1 MTKLILMC
9 GYPYSG
15 KTVLAKEIA
24 HHFGYE
30 RIDIDEVLS
39 GHGYTS
45 FDDPRIKSEELSQF
59 FEECYDKIRTFLKD
73 GKSVI
78 FDTSNP
84 SLALR
89 QNLANMASECGA
101 ASMVIYLDL
110 PKELIYERWR
120 DNNETQKRM
129 QITERTLEEA
139 FSEMEK
145 PSESENVLIFDGSLK
160 NAEWI
165 EMNKDTLQG

>member
-1 MTKLILMC
+1 MC

-24 HHFGYE
+24 QHFGYE
-30 RIDIDEVLS
+30 RIDIDEVLLQ
-39 GHGYTS
+39 HGYKS
-45 FDDPRIKSEELSQF
+45 FDDPRITPEELSQF
-59 FEECYDKIRTFLKD
+59 FDECYDALRTFLKG

-84 SLALR
+84 SLDHR
-89 QNLANMASECGA
+89 NFLANMALERGA
-101 ASMVIYLDL
+101 TSMVIYLDL

-120 DNNETQKRM
+120 DNNEFQKRM

-139 FSEMEK
+139 FSEMEE
-145 PSESENVLIFDGSLK
+145 PSKSENVLIYDGSLK

-165 EMNKDTLQG
+165 EMNKDTLQD

>member
-1 MTKLILMC
+1 MAKLILMC

-24 HHFGYE
+24 QHFGYE
-30 RIDIDEVLS
+30 RIDIDDVLLQ
-39 GHGYTS
+39 HGYKS
-45 FDDPRIKSEELSQF
+45 FDDPRITPEELSQF
-59 FEECYDKIRTFLKD
+59 FDECYDNLRSFLKS

-84 SLALR
+84 SFDRR
-89 QNLANMASECGA
+89 QDLANMALQCKAS
-101 ASMVIYLDL
+101 SMVIYLDL
-110 PKELIYERWR
+110 PKELILERWR
-120 DNNETQKRM
+120 NNIRSQERM

-139 FSEMEK
+139 FLEMEK
-145 PSESENVLIFDGSLK
+145 PSESENVLFFDGSLK

-165 EMNKDTLQG
+165 EKYKDTLQD